1 MSGCPTLQSTMK
13 LDSKSNAINPNKDK
27 PDDTVN
33 LANFSQRIS
42 TILSCAQ
49 KIIPGQG
56 EAVVF
61 EKPNFDSTGKVYFYK
76 INADNTPVTT
86 NYNSPIYFKSIIIG
100 PFTSFT
106 ITGNQR
112 TNIFP
117 LSAHKAKEEIVYYA
131 QMKSTPTQIL
141 SQTPNI
147 INELDSIGEY
157 LGCKISMANCYTEC
171 NDSALQSSSNMCL
184 SGFRQ
189 CVKDKIGTNKAAVL
203 NTQYLIEC
211 SRKYMIC
218 QKNGGVSFPTS
229 NNDADYSKI
238 CNPNPL
244 KNYQPFDD
252 SCKYVNKNAT
262 PLVPL
267 KNLPFYNL
275 FYYGTFFDLCNS
287 KACLGFCSDT
297 NWQDAWSRINGL
309 TINLNSQTTKANELQ
324 TQINTLKQNY
334 LTKQQ
339 ANAIT
344 LQGSQ
349 TNLSTYQHEYNNFLI
364 NMSQLKE
371 QAVKEININLSTAQA
386 QQELR
391 IKDIKMK
398 LEMQKNSDII
408 NANSQFLIREE
419 DYKNRLSQLDREFA
433 KAISDDTINR
443 QNVLNNYNT
452 LQKDGGLAIQTAQ
465 STLEKTLNDK
475 LQIFVEQNLKDIQTA
490 NNLQKSSLNAIIT
503 KATNEITKINTAIT
517 TETQA
522 FEAFKVA
529 ITDKMKAIQI
539 AADQTDLL
547 YEKEIDR
554 LNGILQ
560 MNNDNNKKTIKDTQS
575 RYDEQISNLL
585 KLSDAEKK
593 IILQDKNTTVENKMD
608 FLTGKKD
615 LISQDFENKKSILD
629 TQYEM
634 AIAAQDNLFTT
645 QLADLKKNNDKNI
658 SDLINVAKNYK
669 STISETQ
676 SNLNNL
682 QQTYNDRTIKLNNDI
697 KITQEKG
704 INDIKQ
710 LIKDNEDAKIKL
722 LVDAERR
729 TQLTLQE
736 MDDKVTEQQKLA
748 IQSKAYY
755 ATELEKLLL
764 ASENKRIELI
774 NNNTKEL
781 ETSLNNLQIDYQEKS
796 KDLDVKIKQLEKDK
810 IIIQEEA
817 NLKLATVNKIIETK
831 EAYSTVYVNSQ
842 YKTYSIAFLIL
853 VNIFLVFLKLRK

>member
-1 MSGCPTLQSTMK
+1 MSGCNSLLS
-13 LDSKSNAINPNKDK
+13 SNTYNINSALVTDP
-27 PDDTVN
+27 VN
-33 LANFSQRIS
+33 LANFNKRIS
-42 TILSCAQ
+42 TVLSCAQ

-76 INADNTPVTT
+76 INADNSPGK
-86 NYNSPIYFKSIIIG
+86 YNSNFIQINSMIVG
-100 PFTSFT
+100 PFTNLYLFGGGLDKNYP
-106 ITGNQR
+106 IVE
-112 TNIFP
+112 
-117 LSAHKAKEEIVYYA
+117 HKAKEEVLYYA
-131 QMKSTPTQIL
+131 QVTNTPETL
-141 SQTPNI
+141 PQTPDKIYGLTTGTIKYNGVI
-147 INELDSIGEY
+147 
-157 LGCKISMANCYTEC
+157 ISMANCYTTC
-171 NDSALQSSSNMCL
+171 DDGALQSSSNMCL

-189 CVKDKIGTNKAAVL
+189 CVKQKIGTNSGAVL
-203 NTQYLIEC
+203 NSEFLIEC

-218 QKNGGVSFPTS
+218 QKNGGVAFPTS
-229 NNDADYSKI
+229 TNYDTDYSKM

-244 KNYQPFDD
+244 KNYQAFDD
-252 SCKYVNKNAT
+252 SCKYVNKNAI
-262 PLVPL
+262 PLVPI
-267 KNLPFYNL
+267 KNTPFYNL

-287 KACLGFCSDT
+287 KACLGYCSDT
-297 NWQDAWSRINGL
+297 NWQQAWSKINGFTL
-309 TINLNSQTTKANELQ
+309 QLNSQTTKANELQ
-324 TQINTLKQNY
+324 TQINILKQNY

-339 ANAIT
+339 ANATT
-344 LQGSQ
+344 LQASQ
-349 TNLSTYQHEYNNFLI
+349 TSLSTYQQEYNNFLI

-391 IKDIKMK
+391 IKDMKMK

-419 DYKNRLSQLDREFA
+419 DYKNRLSQLEREFA

-452 LQKDGGLAIQTAQ
+452 LQKNGGLAIQTTQ
-465 STLEKTLNDK
+465 TILEKTLNDK
-475 LQIFVEQNLKDIQTA
+475 LQVFIEQNLKDIQTA

-503 KATNEITKINTAIT
+503 KATNEITKINTAIA

-522 FEAFKVA
+522 FETFKIA
-529 ITDKMKAIQI
+529 IADKMKAIQV
-539 AADQTDLL
+539 AAEQTDLL

-593 IILQDKNTTVENKMD
+593 IILQDKNTTIENKMD
-608 FLTGKKD
+608 FLIGKKD
-615 LISQDFENKKSILD
+615 LISQDFENRKSILD

-645 QLADLKKNNDKNI
+645 QLADLKRNNDKNI

-676 SNLNNL
+676 SNLTNL

-697 KITQEKG
+697 KITQEEG
-704 INDIKQ
+704 INNIKK

-722 LVDAERR
+722 LIDAERR
-729 TQLTLQE
+729 TKTILQE
-736 MDDKVTEQQKLA
+736 MNDKVTEQQKLA
-748 IQSKAYY
+748 IQSKIYY
-755 ATELEKLLL
+755 ARELEKLLI

-781 ETSLNNLQIDYQEKS
+781 ETSLNNLQIDYQNKS
-796 KDLDVKIKQLEKDK
+796 KELDVKIKQLERDK

-817 NLKLATVNKIIETK
+817 NIKLATVNKIVATK
-831 EAYSTVYVNSQ
+831 EEYSTVYVNSQ

-853 VNIFLVFLKLRK
+853 VNIILLILKLKK

>member
-1 MSGCPTLQSTMK
+1 MSCPTLQSTI
-13 LDSKSNAINPNKDK
+13 NAINPNKDK

-42 TILSCAQ
+42 TVLSCAQ

-56 EAVVF
+56 EAVAF

-76 INADNTPVTT
+76 INADNTPGKYTSDFIQI
-86 NYNSPIYFKSIIIG
+86 NSMIVG
-100 PFTSFT
+100 PFTNLYLYGGGLDKNYP
-106 ITGNQR
+106 IVE
-112 TNIFP
+112 
-117 LSAHKAKEEIVYYA
+117 HKAKEEVLYYA
-131 QMKSTPTQIL
+131 QVTNTPETL
-141 SQTPNI
+141 PQTPNKI
-147 INELDSIGEY
+147 YGLITGTIKYNGAI
-157 LGCKISMANCYTEC
+157 ISMANCYTMC
-171 NDSALQSSSNMCL
+171 DDGALQSSSNMCL
-184 SGFRQ
+184 SGYRD
-189 CVKDKIGTNKAAVL
+189 CVKQKIGTNSSAVL
-203 NTQYLIEC
+203 NPEFLLEC

-229 NNDADYSKI
+229 TNYDTDYSKM
-238 CNPNPL
+238 CNPNP
-244 KNYQPFDD
+244 KKTYQAFDD
-252 SCKYVNKNAT
+252 SCKYVNKNAN

-275 FYYGTFFDLCNS
+275 FYYGTFFDLCSS
-287 KACLGFCSDT
+287 KQCLGYCSDT
-297 NWQDAWSRINGL
+297 NWQQAWNKINGFTL
-309 TINLNSQTTKANELQ
+309 QLNSQTTKANELQ
-324 TQINTLKQNY
+324 NQINTLKNDY
-334 LTKQQ
+334 LKKQQ
-339 ANAIT
+339 ANEAALIS
-344 LQGSQ
+344 SQ
-349 TNLSTYQHEYNNFLI
+349 TSLSTYQQEYNNFLI
-364 NMSQLKE
+364 NMSQMKE
-371 QAVKEININLSTAQA
+371 IAVKEININLATAQA
-386 QQELR
+386 QQESR
-391 IKDIKMK
+391 IKDIKMQ
-398 LEMQKNSDII
+398 LEMQKDSDII

-419 DYKNRLSQLDREFA
+419 DYNNRLSQLERDFA

-443 QNVLNNYNT
+443 QNVLNNYNK
-452 LQKDGGLAIQTAQ
+452 LQKEGGLAIQITQ
-465 STLEKTLNDK
+465 STMEKTLNDK
-475 LQIFVEQNLKDIQTA
+475 LQVFVEQNLKDIQTA

-503 KATNEITKINTAIT
+503 KATNEITRINTSIS
-517 TETQA
+517 TETQT
-522 FEAFKVA
+522 FEAFKIA
-529 ITDKMKAIQI
+529 IADKMKAIQV
-539 AADQTDLL
+539 AAEKTDQL

-560 MNNDNNKKTIKDTQS
+560 MNNDNNKKTIINTQA
-575 RYDEQISNLL
+575 RYDEQISSLL

-593 IILQDKNTTVENKMD
+593 MILQDKNTTVENKMD
-608 FLTGKKD
+608 FLIGKKD

-645 QLADLKKNNDKNI
+645 QLADLKRNNDKNI

-676 SNLNNL
+676 SNLTNL
-682 QQTYNDRTIKLNNDI
+682 QQTYNDRTIKLNKDI
-697 KITQEKG
+697 KITQEEG
-704 INDIKQ
+704 INNIKQ

-755 ATELEKLLL
+755 ATELEKLLI

-781 ETSLNNLQIDYQEKS
+781 ETSLNNLQTDYQNKS
-796 KDLDVKIKQLEKDK
+796 KDLDVKIKKLEKDK
-810 IIIQEEA
+810 KIIQEEA
-817 NLKLATVNKIIETK
+817 NVKLAIVNKIVATK
-831 EAYSTVYVNSQ
+831 EEYSTVYVNSQ

-853 VNIFLVFLKLRK
+853 VNIILLILKLKK